1 MLTRFVRNQLIIFVI
16 ASVVGVTVMVVK
28 YMQVPTL
35 LGIGRI
41 TVTME
46 LPASGGLYRFSNV
59 TYRGSQIGKVTE
71 LRLTRTGAEATLSLD
86 TSPRVPEDL
95 EAAVRSV
102 SAVGEQYVD
111 LKPNTDSGPYLQNGS
126 VIPVYRTR
134 LPQPIGPVLNRVES
148 LVDSIPEAA
157 LGELLDET
165 FKAFNG
171 SGYDFGSLVDSFS
184 ELAGDLEGVTG
195 QTRALIDDSVP
206 LLDAQA
212 QSTDSMRS
220 WIRNL
225 AGVTGQL
232 RDNDPEIRTML
243 RAGPAFAHGV
253 SALLTA
259 VKPTLPVLLANLTTI
274 GQILVTYN
282 PSLEQLLV
290 LLPPHIAA
298 TQSQGAANNATGIAM
313 GDFAITLGDPNPCTV
328 GYLPPS
334 AWRSPADTS
343 DADTPDGLYCKL
355 PQDSPIAVR
364 GARNYPCMEHPGKR
378 APTVEICNSDK
389 PFMPLAMRQHAL
401 GPYPIDPNLVSQGI
415 NPDDRID
422 FDERIHAPVAGT
434 PMMPPHASPPPEAAT
449 GDGATPVTP
458 SAAGQSPSDRNDVTV
473 ATYDPRTGRY
483 LGGDH
488 RLYEQAGLAPDS
500 LPKSWK
506 DLMPT

>member
-1 MLTRFVRNQLIIFVI
+1 MLTRLVRNQLIIFAI

-71 LRLTRTGAEATLSLD
+71 LRLTRIGAEATLSLD
-86 TSPRVPEDL
+86 TSPRIPEDL
-95 EAAVRSV
+95 QVAVRNV

-111 LKPNTDSGPYLQNGS
+111 LRPNTDSGPYLQDGS
-126 VIPVYRTR
+126 VIPMQRTS

-148 LVDSIPEAA
+148 LVDSIPEAK
-157 LGELLDET
+157 LGELLDES
-165 FKAFNG
+165 FHAFNG
-171 SGYDFGSLVDSFS
+171 SGYDFGSMVDSFAK
-184 ELAGDLEGVTG
+184 LAVDLKGVAG

-212 QSTDSMRS
+212 RSADSMRS
-220 WIRNL
+220 WLRSL

-232 RDNDPEIRTML
+232 RQNEPQIRTL
-243 RAGPAFAHGV
+243 LNSGPAFAQEV

-259 VKPTLPVLLANLTTI
+259 VKSTLPVLLANLTTI

-298 TQSQGAANNATGIAM
+298 TQSQSLVNNATGIAQ
-313 GDFAITLGDPNPCTV
+313 GDFAMTMGDPTPCIV

-334 AWRSPADTS
+334 AWRSPAETADV
-343 DADTPDGLYCKL
+343 DTPDGLYCKL

-364 GARNYPCMEHPGKR
+364 GARNFPCIGHPGKR

-389 PFMPLAMRQHAL
+389 PFTPLAMRQHPL
-401 GPYPIDPNLVSQGI
+401 GPYPFDPNLIAQGI
-415 NPDDRID
+415 PPDSRVDA
-422 FDERIHAPVAGT
+422 DERIHAPVAGT
-434 PMMPPHASPPPEAAT
+434 PMPPDAPPPPAPDAA
-449 GDGATPVTP
+449 GGATAVAP
-458 SAAGQSPSDRNDVTV
+458 SAFGQNQSGRNSVAV
-473 ATYDPRTGRY
+473 ATYDPWTGRY
-483 LGGDH
+483 LGADH
-488 RLYEQAGLAPDS
+488 RLYEQAGLTHDS
-500 LPKSWK
+500 LPQTWK

>member
-16 ASVVGVTVMVVK
+16 ASVVGVTVMVVR

-41 TVTME
+41 TVTLE
-46 LPASGGLYRFSNV
+46 LPASGGLYRFANV

-71 LRLTRTGAEATLSLD
+71 LRLTRSGAEAMLSLE

-95 EAAVRSV
+95 EAAVRNV

-111 LKPNTDSGPYLQNGS
+111 LRPNTDAGPYLRDGS
-126 VIPVYRTR
+126 VIPVQRTS
-134 LPQPIGPVLNRVES
+134 LPQPVGPLLNRVES
-148 LVDSIPEAA
+148 LVDSIPEDK
-157 LGELLDET
+157 LGALLDES

-184 ELAGDLEGVTG
+184 TLATDLRGVSG
-195 QTRALIDDSVP
+195 QTRSLIDDSVP

-212 QSTDSMRS
+212 QSADSLRS
-220 WIRNL
+220 WIRSL

-232 RDNDPEIRTML
+232 RRNDPQIRTL
-243 RAGPAFAHGV
+243 LGSGPEFAEEV
-253 SALLTA
+253 SALLTSL
-259 VKPTLPVLLANLTTI
+259 KPTLPILLANLTTI

-298 TQSQGAANNATGIAM
+298 TQSQSSANNATGIAQ
-313 GDFAITLGDPNPCTV
+313 GDFAMSMGDPTPCTV

-343 DADTPDGLYCKL
+343 EADTPDGLYCKL

-364 GARNYPCMEHPGKR
+364 GARNFPCMGHPGKR

-389 PFMPLAMRQHAL
+389 PFEPLAMRQHPI

-415 NPDDRID
+415 PVDDRVD
-422 FDERIHAPVAGT
+422 LDGRIHAPAGGT
-434 PMMPPHASPPPEAAT
+434 HMPPQASLPSADP
-449 GDGATPVTP
+449 GRSATPAAPSSFGGGESARGRVAVT
-458 SAAGQSPSDRNDVTV
+458 
-473 ATYDPRTGRY
+473 TYDPRTGRY
-483 LGGDH
+483 LGADH
-488 RLYEQAGLAPDS
+488 RLYEQAGLVPGS
-500 LPKSWK
+500 SPTSWK